1 MQRSFANALL
11 ALAAIS
17 VLAGCAKNQQSS
29 SAPASPEAAATASGA
44 GTETATAGATATA
57 AAGASGA
64 PTSAA
69 ATGSAQSSSSTTIVV
84 VSFSDTAGIFAEQ
97 IINDEARLGV
107 FDTTSGPFQP
117 EASIKRGEFVRWM
130 VKANNAYYQDDAS
143 KQIRPAEGNEQTF
156 VDVPASNPD
165 YKYIQALANAGLV
178 VGVDATHF
186 APDDDLT
193 REQMIAIKA
202 GLDLGGDP
210 HKNTNLSD
218 VKTAYP
224 FTDDDQISKRY
235 YDAIYGDYFDG
246 SKNIPRVFGAIKT
259 FHPQKPVTR
268 AEAALTLDKI
278 GNYSPIT
285 AEQALPQPTP
295 SGQ

>member
-1 MQRSFANALL
+1 MHRSLTS
-11 ALAAIS
+11 AILILTAVG
-17 VLAGCAKNQQSS
+17 VLAGCAKSSQST
-29 SAPASPEAAATASGA
+29 APASPEAAATASGS
-44 GTETATAGATATA
+44 ATQAATTGATA
-57 AAGASGA
+57 AATAGTSES
-64 PTSAA
+64 PTAAA
-69 ATGSAQSSSSTTIVV
+69 ATGSAQASSSTAIVV
-84 VSFSDTAGIFAEQ
+84 VSFTDVAGTFAEQ
-97 IINDEARLGV
+97 NINDEARLGV
-107 FDTTSGPFQP
+107 FDATSGTFEP
-117 EASIKRGEFVRWM
+117 ETPIKRGEFVRWM
-130 VKANNAYYQDDAS
+130 VKANNAYYHDNPS
-143 KQIRPAEGNEQTF
+143 RQIRPAEGTEQTF

-165 YKYIQALANAGLV
+165 YRYIQALANAGLV

-268 AEAALTLDKI
+268 AEAAVALDKI
-278 GNYSPIT
+278 GNYSPMT